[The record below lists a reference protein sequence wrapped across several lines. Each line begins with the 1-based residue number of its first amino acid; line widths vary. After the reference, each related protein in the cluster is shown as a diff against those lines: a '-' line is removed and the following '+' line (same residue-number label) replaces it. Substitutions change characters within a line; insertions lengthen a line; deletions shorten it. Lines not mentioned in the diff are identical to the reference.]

1 MIQAVLF
8 EFDGVIADT
17 RDARR
22 RALIEALGEE
32 GTQIADAEYADHCAG
47 LPVRS
52 AVRAAF
58 AVRGVPADDTSVDLA
73 TARAERR
80 FSSLIEAGLSL
91 MPGARALIEA
101 MQGQTR
107 LGIVSR
113 AARRDIESV
122 LGMAQLD
129 YAFEFVLSDDDP
141 FLPKPSAEPYVA
153 SLERLGR
160 RRTVEARNVVALED
174 GVAGIRSAKGAGL
187 RCAAV
192 GALPVHL
199 AVNADAMLPSL
210 IGQTA
215 ASIDLLTLG
224 KRPAQR

>member
-1 MIQAVLF
+1 
-8 EFDGVIADT
+8 
-17 RDARR
+17 
-22 RALIEALGEE
+22 
-32 GTQIADAEYADHCAG
+32 
-47 LPVRS
+47 
-52 AVRAAF
+52 
-58 AVRGVPADDTSVDLA
+58 VDLA
-73 TARAERR
+73 AARAERR
-80 FSSLIEAGLSL
+80 FSNLIEAGLSL

-113 AARRDIESV
+113 ASRRDIESTLV
-122 LGMAQLD
+122 MAQID

-174 GVAGIRSAKGAGL
+174 GIAGIRSAKGAGL

-199 AVNADAMLPSL
+199 AVNADAMIPSL
-210 IGQTA
+210 VGQTA